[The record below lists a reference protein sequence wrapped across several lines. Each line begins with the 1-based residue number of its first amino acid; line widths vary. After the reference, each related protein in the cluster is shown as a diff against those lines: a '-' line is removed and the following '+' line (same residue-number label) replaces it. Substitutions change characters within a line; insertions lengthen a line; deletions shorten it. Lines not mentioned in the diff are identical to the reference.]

1 MKKTMIFSILLLIVI
16 LLMTAF
22 DVSLLSVSPIKV
34 PSDMLPNVLYVC
46 PIKETSVWANISN
59 NLIQMKKPILFV
71 YVFAALILFS
81 VWMWALYQNLLKDKF
96 NKDSFKKPWAFTK
109 LLFWAIIIMV
119 ILFKTPDYF
128 REVEING
135 ARGKYVLCESS
146 TPGAKVVKN
155 ASWIHDAKH

>member
-59 NLIQMKKPILFV
+59 NLIKISDVEEPYEYDYAMVTK
-71 YVFAALILFS
+71 
-81 VWMWALYQNLLKDKF
+81 
-96 NKDSFKKPWAFTK
+96 NKDENGNVNPLYKVEDYGYSFKVKDQTLK
-109 LLFWAIIIMV
+109 IVTNSVSNTTL
-119 ILFKTPDYF
+119 
-128 REVEING
+128 
-135 ARGKYVLCESS
+135 SS
-146 TPGAKVVKN
+146 
-155 ASWIHDAKH
+155 